1 MKRAPI
7 SSGICV
13 GIMFLAIVVP
23 FALGAERGGQL
34 DIHLRGILPLFGG
47 ILTVAAV
54 IRREGAV
61 WTVLGLL
68 LTGIYVGLHLI
79 ATA

>member
-7 SSGICV
+7 LSGLCV
-13 GIMFLAIVVP
+13 GMMFLAIVVP
-23 FALGAERGGQL
+23 FALGAEKGGQL
-34 DIHLRGILPLFGG
+34 DIHLRDILPLFGG
-47 ILTVAAV
+47 VLTVAAV
-54 IRREGAV
+54 FRREGAV
-61 WTVLGLL
+61 WTILGLL